1 MRLGLAA
8 ALFGCLAFVAALGS
22 PARADAPQPAAVQPD
37 AGLLAAHETFW
48 NAYEAGDLWRMS
60 QLWARDDDKISA
72 AFPAAATLAVGWG
85 NVQESFRRTFA
96 HNRNVKIDAKLLRT
110 NAEGDVA
117 WLVSAVRYESVQ
129 TQTGQF
135 VLMDRM
141 FTTEV
146 YRRENGEWRLVHY
159 HGHFPGFRTMT
170 DDPSTIIVAPPPIDR
185 PDDPVWN
192 LHERFTTAFSALD
205 LGAMFELFSPE
216 KSVTALQPTAP
227 VPFFGPEN
235 VIASWKKTFG
245 EIQALTI
252 EPLQIVVEQSGSA
265 AWIAELSQ
273 YHIAFKAKPDEIQH
287 FHSVLTTYVLRKE
300 AGQWQIAHYHA
311 HFGFGFEAHQD

>member
-1 MRLGLAA
+1 MRFRLVA
-8 ALFGCLAFVAALGS
+8 ALLGCLALACAIVSPAGAEAPRTPAAQDDAALI
-22 PARADAPQPAAVQPD
+22 
-37 AGLLAAHETFW
+37 AAHKTFW
-48 NAYEAGDLWRMS
+48 SAYEAGDLWRMS
-60 QLWARDDDKISA
+60 QLWARDDDRISA
-72 AFPAAATLAVGWG
+72 VFPASATLSVGWG

-96 HNRNVKIDAKLLRT
+96 HNRNVKVDARLLRS
-110 NAEGDVA
+110 AREGDVA
-117 WLVSAVRYESVQ
+117 WFVSAVRYEAVQ

-135 VLMDRM
+135 VLLDRM

-146 YRRENGEWRLVHY
+146 YKRQNGEWRLAHY

-170 DDPSTIIVAPPPIDR
+170 DDPATIILAPPPIER
-185 PDDPVWN
+185 PDDPVWK

-205 LGAMFELFSPE
+205 LGAMFELFSPQ

-245 EIQALTI
+245 EVQALTI
-252 EPLQIVVEQSGSA
+252 EPLQIVVEQSGSV
-265 AWIAELSQ
+265 AWVTELSQ
-273 YHIAFKAKPDEIQH
+273 FHIAFKAKPDEIQH
-287 FHSVLTTYVLRKE
+287 FHSVLTTYVLREE

-311 HFGFGFEAHQD
+311 HFGFGFEAHQH